1 MSPAYYPIALMRQAR
16 ALGSLALVLAMAL
29 PWSCLPAGSRSS
41 RAVAVLGW
49 SILLWG
55 FGIRIRCRGEASSAG
70 GTLFVA
76 NHVSW
81 VDIAVLA
88 RLLDAGFVAKAEIGR
103 WPVIGPLARGY
114 GCLFV
119 ERGQRAGVRHQAYAL
134 DDHLSAL
141 RSVILFPEGTTSDGT
156 GVRPFRSSLLA
167 AAGQSDWPCVQPVTI
182 RYRRRGGKALT
193 PVQRRRVA
201 WLDEDALLPHA
212 FALAGQGGILAEI
225 IYEAPVKASDRKS
238 LARLCQEKIAAR
250 LAEPETKPQAATLK
264 RAA

>member
-1 MSPAYYPIALMRQAR
+1 MPQALSPIALLRQAR
-16 ALGSLALVLAMAL
+16 AFGILLLVLAMAG
-29 PWSCLPAGSRSS
+29 PWACLPARS
-41 RAVAVLGW
+41 RAARWLAVMGW
-49 SILLWG
+49 TMLLWG
-55 FGIRIRCRGEASSAG
+55 FGVRIRCRGEVSAAG

-103 WPVIGPLARGY
+103 WPVLGPLARGY

-119 ERGQRAGVRHQAYAL
+119 ERGPRADVRHQAFAL
-134 DDHLSAL
+134 DSHLSAS
-141 RSVILFPEGTTSDGT
+141 RSIILFPEGTTSDGQ

-167 AAGQSDWPCVQPVTI
+167 AAGEGDWPCVQPVTI
-182 RYRRRGGKALT
+182 RYRQPEGRPLTESLRRG
-193 PVQRRRVA
+193 VA

-212 FALAGQGGILAEI
+212 FALAGRGGVLAEI
-225 IYEAPVKASDRKS
+225 VFEAPVEAADRKA
-238 LARLCQEKIAAR
+238 LARLCQEAIAAR
-250 LAEPETKPQAATLK
+250 LAEPESADQAATLK

>member
-1 MSPAYYPIALMRQAR
+1 MSPVLYPIALLRQAR
-16 ALGSLALVLAMAL
+16 ALGSLVLVLALAV
-29 PWSCLPAGSRSS
+29 PWLCIPAGSRSS
-41 RAVAVLGW
+41 RALVVLGW

-55 FGIRIRCRGEASSAG
+55 FGIRIRCRGRPSAAG
-70 GTLFVA
+70 GTLFMA

-81 VDIAVLA
+81 ADIAVLA

-119 ERGQRAGVRHQAYAL
+119 DRGTRADVRHQAYAL
-134 DDHLSAL
+134 DNHLAAL

-182 RYRRRGGKALT
+182 RYRRRGGRPLT
-193 PVQRRRVA
+193 PAQRRRVA
-201 WLDEDALLPHA
+201 WLDEDELLPHA
-212 FALAGQGGILAEI
+212 FALAGHGGVLAEV
-225 IYEAPVKASDRKS
+225 IYEQPVTASDRKALAS
-238 LARLCQEKIAAR
+238 LCRERIAAR
-250 LAEPETKPQAATLK
+250 LAEPETARQAATLK